1 MGTMAARSITAGR
14 QLDPM
19 LGDAE
24 LLASGHAAA
33 ALGSLQWPPPSSSKS
48 YSANLSWPNAEAVN
62 SGTRC
67 RQLGRSSFH
76 FVFNWK
82 SPLAV
87 GSHAGGPCLP
97 NSPPC
102 WTTVLGACHFSCWTS
117 TSPGYARCSGRC
129 VVPPM
134 QLHSGPL
141 FLACWNLFGR
151 WRTHLA
157 APCRARCHAGGLK
170 GQACTQNGK
179 SLGFFCLSGQKT
191 LALGAGGQPMCLFP
205 ALEAFRPHS
214 TSLSQLLSGLKA
226 YVRLVAKPLRL
237 QMLTPTSRQTTSRL
251 HRFARIKGYGFNRW
265 WSSPQVLGPLRLR
278 ILFDYLPEPQQPVK
292 AKMRLLA
299 TPISC
304 RSSVLPLAAFAAGRP
319 FVVEPSLSAPR
330 RRMSPDGMLPCF
342 LPLRPARVEVE
353 CEVTCFVCNQSPSRP

>member
-1 MGTMAARSITAGR
+1 
-14 QLDPM
+14 
-19 LGDAE
+19 
-24 LLASGHAAA
+24 
-33 ALGSLQWPPPSSSKS
+33 
-48 YSANLSWPNAEAVN
+48 
-62 SGTRC
+62 
-67 RQLGRSSFH
+67 
-76 FVFNWK
+76 
-82 SPLAV
+82 
-87 GSHAGGPCLP
+87 
-97 NSPPC
+97 
-102 WTTVLGACHFSCWTS
+102 
-117 TSPGYARCSGRC
+117 
-129 VVPPM
+129 
-134 QLHSGPL
+134 
-141 FLACWNLFGR
+141 
-151 WRTHLA
+151 
-157 APCRARCHAGGLK
+157 
-170 GQACTQNGK
+170 
-179 SLGFFCLSGQKT
+179 
-191 LALGAGGQPMCLFP
+191 MCLFP
-205 ALEAFRPHS
+205 ALQAFRPHS

-353 CEVTCFVCNQSPSRP
+353 CEVTCFVCNQSPWRPSPYRPLGSSSACLLSRTPSATCVPALRLL